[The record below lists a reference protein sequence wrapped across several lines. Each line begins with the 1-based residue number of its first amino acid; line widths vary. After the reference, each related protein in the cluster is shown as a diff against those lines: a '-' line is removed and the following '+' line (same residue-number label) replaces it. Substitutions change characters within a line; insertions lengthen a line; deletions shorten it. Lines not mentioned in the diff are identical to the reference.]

1 MNLKNF
7 LTWDKDKR
15 EKERSFDTVRVVTGT
30 TFIQGDLIILQKK
43 HYFGVVLLLFINL
56 FILSGNHANA
66 ASLDIE
72 RLAGETR
79 LQTAIEIA
87 NEGWPDGLDN
97 EEKAIILARADKP
110 ADALSAAGLSGVK
123 DAPILLSYPS
133 KLDQNV
139 LDELARLQATK
150 VYVLGGINAISEK
163 VVDQLQDANLDVER
177 LEGKDRFETAV
188 QINKAAGL
196 SESEHAYLV
205 NGITVAD
212 ALSASSPAAINKTPI
227 YLTTNNTIPSEI
239 PETIKEIT
247 IVGGPAVVSTKLE
260 KELKQRDIKVERISG
275 ENRFETNLELIKN
288 SKHDN
293 KNILFVRGISSKSE
307 VEDYPDAVT
316 AGGLAQRL
324 NANVFLLHPKGSNQD
339 KAVQHYLNTQNY
351 DAYVLGGLKAVPD
364 TPLIKIGLKI
374 PAYAKEVP
382 VLTYHH
388 ILKEQELR
396 DYHYYTSGKL
406 NNMIVLLD
414 DFKKQMN
421 LLNEKDYNTV
431 TLKEFEAFVK
441 GVKHVPEN
449 SVLLTF
455 DDGHKNNYINAYP
468 VLKKYNF
475 TAVEFLVTSRE
486 TDKTVPFS
494 TETTQFLSWDEVK
507 AGSDVFE
514 YASHTHDYHSTDNK
528 TGRAYLVTKSKNDI
542 KKDIQKSIDLIGG
555 TTTFA
560 YPYGAY
566 NDTSIQA
573 LKELNFQMAF
583 TVRSGNVKPGDNLM
597 ELHRNSV
604 RPFHT
609 LKDFEQMIDTK

>member
-1 MNLKNF
+1 M
-7 LTWDKDKR
+7 
-15 EKERSFDTVRVVTGT
+15 VTGT

-43 HYFGVVLLLFINL
+43 HYFGVVLLLFINV

-66 ASLDIE
+66 ALLDME

-97 EEKAIILARADKP
+97 EEKSIILARADKP
-110 ADALSAAGLSGVK
+110 ADALSAAGLSGMK

-133 KLDQNV
+133 ALSQQV
-139 LDELARLQATK
+139 LDEIARLQASK
-150 VYVLGGINAISEK
+150 VYVLGGTNAISEK
-163 VVDQLQDANLDVER
+163 VIDQLRDVHVEVER

-188 QINKAAGL
+188 KINKAAGL

-227 YLTTNNTIPSEI
+227 YLTTNDAIPSEL
-239 PETIKEIT
+239 PKTIKEIT

-260 KELKQRDIKVERISG
+260 KELQKRDITVDRVSG
-275 ENRFETNLELIKN
+275 ENRFETNIELIKN
-288 SKHDN
+288 RKQEN
-293 KNILFVRGISSKSE
+293 KNILFVRGISSKTG

-324 NANVFLLHPKGSNQD
+324 NATVFLLHPKGSNQD
-339 KAVQHYLNTQNY
+339 KAVQTYLNTQNY

-364 TPLIKIGLKI
+364 APLMKIGLQI

-396 DYHYYTSGKL
+396 DYHYYSSGKL

-414 DFKKQMN
+414 EFEKQMN
-421 LLNEKDYNTV
+421 LLSRKSYNTV
-431 TLKEFEAFVK
+431 TLKEFESFVK

-468 VLKKYNF
+468 VLKKHNF
-475 TAVEFLVTSRE
+475 TAVEFLVTSRM

-514 YASHTHDYHSTDNK
+514 YGSHTHDYHSIDSK
-528 TGRAYLVTKSKNDI
+528 TGNAYLVTKSKNDI

-573 LKELNFQMAF
+573 LKDLHFQMAF
-583 TVRSGNVKPGDNLM
+583 TVRSGNVKPGDKVM
-597 ELHRNSV
+597 ELNRNSV
-604 RPFHT
+604 RPFQT
-609 LKDFEQMIDTK
+609 LKDFQKMIDTK